1 MRGLPTLNCN
11 LERTDSA
18 GFISVAVLW
27 ILGALSVLVSVYAVY
42 VTNTASALAVYD
54 DNLRAEAI
62 VSAAVELTAYQQQ
75 ATSIQ
80 LRPTSGSLSFRLGQA
95 NVAVEFRSEAARI
108 DLNTAPKQM
117 LVGLFLTLGARPDDV
132 ESYADRVIGWRT
144 ASSSNQDAEG
154 SAYRMARVGYQP
166 RGSNFPHSNELATV
180 RDLPASLVE
189 RALPFVTVYSGLSQ
203 INIMD
208 AAPEVVAS
216 LPGMT
221 QERLNAFLVQRQ
233 ASPQDAKSLLPAE
246 AQQYATLEGSKSYRA
261 TIRTTFD
268 SGQKDNAEV
277 VLLLFDEGDQ
287 PFAILSWRDRSTE
300 FIVDKRP

>member
-1 MRGLPTLNCN
+1 
-11 LERTDSA
+11 
-18 GFISVAVLW
+18 
-27 ILGALSVLVSVYAVY
+27 
-42 VTNTASALAVYD
+42 
-54 DNLRAEAI
+54 
-62 VSAAVELTAYQQQ
+62 
-75 ATSIQ
+75 
-80 LRPTSGSLSFRLGQA
+80 
-95 NVAVEFRSEAARI
+95 
-108 DLNTAPKQM
+108 M

-203 INIMD
+203 INVQD
-208 AAPEVVAS
+208 AAPEVIAS

-221 QERLNAFLVQRQ
+221 QDRLNAFLVQRQ
-233 ASPQDAKSLLPAE
+233 ASPQNAKLLLPAG
-246 AQQYATLEGSKSYRA
+246 AQQYATLEGSKSYRV
-261 TIRTTFD
+261 TIRITFD
-268 SGQKDNAEV
+268 GGQTDNAEV

-300 FIVDKRP
+300 FIADKRP